1 MTEAHDTV
9 FLQGLTFFGYHG
21 VRPEERTTG
30 QRFQVDVEVT
40 ADVRRAGSTD
50 DLTDTVNYAQVFRTV
65 REIMEGEPRNLME
78 TLAEAIAG
86 RVLAEHPAQA
96 VRVRISKLGP
106 PLRGAPTGQAGVEIY
121 RTQPGRGPGPVSH
134 GR

>member
-50 DLTDTVNYAQVFRTV
+50 DLNDTVNYAQVFRTV

-106 PLRGAPTGQAGVEIY
+106 PLRGAPTGQAGVEVY
-121 RTQPGRGPGPVSH
+121 RTAEA
-134 GR
+134 